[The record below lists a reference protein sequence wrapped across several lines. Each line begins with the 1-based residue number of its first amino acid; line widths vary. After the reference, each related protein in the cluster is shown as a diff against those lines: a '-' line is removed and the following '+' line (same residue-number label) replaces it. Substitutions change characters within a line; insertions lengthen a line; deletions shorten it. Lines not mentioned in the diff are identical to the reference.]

1 MIIGVFSGYFF
12 PGIVGFWN
20 RFQLDTTNI
29 PFAIGLILMMYPSL
43 AKVRYEEM
51 DDVFRNMKVLGIS
64 LVQNWIIGPLVE
76 VPVLISLVNV
86 AFWFRRRYF
95 SPEPVK

>member
-1 MIIGVFSGYFF
+1 
-12 PGIVGFWN
+12 
-20 RFQLDTTNI
+20 
-29 PFAIGLILMMYPSL
+29 MMYPPL
-43 AKVRYEEM
+43 AKVRYEKM
-51 DDVFRNMKVLGIS
+51 GDVFRNMKVLGIS

>member
-1 MIIGVFSGYFF
+1 MG
-12 PGIVGFWN
+12 
-20 RFQLDTTNI
+20 
-29 PFAIGLILMMYPSL
+29 
-43 AKVRYEEM
+43 
-51 DDVFRNMKVLGIS
+51 DVFRNMKVLGIS